1 MDMPEGLDQLEVGGT
16 YKSECYGW
24 VATCWMSVAE
34 WDATCWMSVA
44 GWNATCYMLDEC
56 CGVECYMLDECCGV
70 ECYNARQ
77 CDILHHV
84 PMQSSTS
91 LSESTLTKV

>member
-44 GWNATCYMLDEC
+44 GWNATMP
-56 CGVECYMLDECCGV
+56 G
-70 ECYNARQ
+70 NATF
-77 CDILHHV
+77 CIMSPCSHPLHC
-84 PMQSSTS
+84 QS
-91 LSESTLTKV
+91 LR